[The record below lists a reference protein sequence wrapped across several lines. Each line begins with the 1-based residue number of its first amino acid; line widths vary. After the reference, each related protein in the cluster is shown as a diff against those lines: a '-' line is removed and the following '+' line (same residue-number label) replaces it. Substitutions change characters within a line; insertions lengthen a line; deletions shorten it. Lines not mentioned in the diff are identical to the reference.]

1 MNNTTSSSF
10 KTLLLP
16 TFLSEM
22 ANYQIVD
29 DNARSHINFAITPCV
44 WENGLPPLQPLN
56 MKEVKS
62 KKQSFKTK
70 RKDIKSPIVRKT
82 EKQQQ
87 DDNDLD
93 ELINRMKLSKP
104 FIGRKMYKNAT
115 YPSDDYRISDN
126 SNEYSNTS
134 PPTREDGMFL
144 SHRINPSLTTNIT
157 TDFCTIDML
166 KEEDRLERNFNKEK
180 CDVQPKQPTRRI
192 SASSSF

>member
-1 MNNTTSSSF
+1 MG
-10 KTLLLP
+10 
-16 TFLSEM
+16 
-22 ANYQIVD
+22 NYQIVD

-44 WENGLPPLQPLN
+44 WENRLPPLQPLK

-70 RKDIKSPIVRKT
+70 RKEIKSPIVRKT

-104 FIGRKMYKNAT
+104 FNGRKINKNST
-115 YPSDDYRISDN
+115 YPVTNYRISENN

-134 PPTREDGMFL
+134 PPTREDVMFL
-144 SHRINPSLTTNIT
+144 SHRINPSSTTNNIT
-157 TDFCTIDML
+157 TDFCIIDTL
-166 KEEDRLERNFNKEK
+166 NEDGLERNFNKEK